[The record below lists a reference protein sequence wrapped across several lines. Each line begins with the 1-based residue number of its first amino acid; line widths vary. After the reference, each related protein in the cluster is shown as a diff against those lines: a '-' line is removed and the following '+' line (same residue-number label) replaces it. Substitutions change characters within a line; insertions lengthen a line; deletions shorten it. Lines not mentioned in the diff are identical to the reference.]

1 MATVFYD
8 KAVVEVRLG
17 DQKEQLLASDC
28 SLNYAGAQQPLY
40 AVGTKGSLGQ
50 FPSAAR
56 AGDVSFSFL
65 TSITGNF
72 FGYKG
77 NIINT
82 LASGI
87 KNNVTNGSETSGVEI
102 KFAGVSGSG
111 FLTSYGLGVAANSIS
126 SSNASFTFFGSGDQL
141 PFSGRLAPVDGMVID
156 SDGIEGKL
164 STGIAHGRYTNLDNF
179 ATVLGTPTDTAN
191 VFGAEYS
198 LSLNYNPIY
207 KVGQEFPTTCLYTNA
222 QESVTITEDVFNSGL
237 PFDGLGNQQ
246 VTLTVSGLPVIAPGL
261 VTVHYPGMEI
271 GISGYKVV
279 STSMS
284 AGLDDIVRT
293 QKTVT
298 AAY

>member
-28 SLNYAGAQQPLY
+28 SLNYAGARQPLY
-40 AVGTKGSLGQ
+40 AIGTKGSLGQ

-156 SDGIEGKL
+156 EVEGKL

-237 PFDGLGNQQ
+237 PFDGLASQD
-246 VTLTVSGLPVIAPGL
+246 VILTVSGLPVEGFGEEL
-261 VTVHYPGMEI
+261 HLPGMEI

-293 QKTVT
+293 QKAIT

>member
-8 KAVVEVRLG
+8 KAVVEVG
-17 DQKEQLLASDC
+17 FGGQKEQLLASDC

-40 AVGTKGSLGQ
+40 AIGTKGSLGQ

-141 PFSGRLAPVDGMVID
+141 PFSGKLAPVDGIVID
-156 SDGIEGKL
+156 GVEGKL
-164 STGIAHGRYTNLDNF
+164 ATGIAHGRYTNLDNL
-179 ATVLGTPTDTAN
+179 AQVDDGETAN

-207 KVGQEFPTTCLYTNA
+207 KVGQEFPATCLYTNA
-222 QESVTITEDVFNSGL
+222 QESVIITEDIFNSGL
-237 PFDGLGNQQ
+237 PFDFPGNQQ
-246 VTLTVSGLPVIAPGL
+246 ITLTVSGLPVIIPGL
-261 VTVHYPGMEI
+261 ATVHLPGMEI

-293 QKTVT
+293 QKAIT

>member
-1 MATVFYD
+1 MATVYYD

-72 FGYKG
+72 FGYNG

-126 SSNASFTFFGSGDQL
+126 SSNAAFTFFGSGDQL
-141 PFSGRLAPVDGMVID
+141 PFSGRLAPVDGMIVD
-156 SDGIEGKL
+156 DNEGKL

-179 ATVLGTPTDTAN
+179 RTVLASPTDTAN

-198 LSLNYNPIY
+198 LSLNYTPIY
-207 KVGQEFPTTCLYTNA
+207 KVGQEFPVTCLYTNA
-222 QESVTITEDVFNSGL
+222 QESVTITEDVFDSGL
-237 PFDGLGNQQ
+237 EYNGLGNQE
-246 VTLTVSGLPVIAPGL
+246 VTLTVSGLPAGVGGL
-261 VTVHYPGMEI
+261 GVHLPGMEI

-293 QKTVT
+293 QKTLT